1 MSLRDDIAGRLTRA
15 REATNLERKDAAE
28 AMGVPYQTY
37 AAHENGNRTFD
48 VETAVAYARKFKVSL
63 DWLLTGQGRGPGG
76 QIVEPKITDEP
87 QILAMLA
94 RIEGLTD
101 TDINVAFGVIRLA
114 LAKRAGSEQQEPN
127 DPPAHATRHREA
139 VPSR

>member
-1 MSLRDDIAGRLTRA
+1 MSLRDDIARRLTQA
-15 REATNLERKDAAE
+15 REAATLERKDAAE
-28 AMGVPYQTY
+28 AMGIPYQTY

-48 VETAVAYARKFKVSL
+48 VETAVTYARKFKVSL
-63 DWLLTGQGRGPGG
+63 DWLLTGHGRGPGG
-76 QIVEPKITDEP
+76 EMSEPKITDEP

-114 LAKRAGSEQQEPN
+114 LAKQAGSGQSEQN
-127 DPPAHATRHREA
+127 DPPAPATRRREE
-139 VPSR
+139 VPSQ